1 MTLVG
6 NKCDLPDKDRV
17 VSLEQVQEMA
27 QKLGPNVSV
36 METSALAEINVNEV
50 IIQILISNY
59 AKFAIKICNFRYL
72 KIL

>member
-17 VSLEQVQEMA
+17 VFLDQVQELA

-50 IIQILISNY
+50 KKGRTSAESNRVL
-59 AKFAIKICNFRYL
+59 N
-72 KIL
+72 